1 MKRFLTVILAAML
14 ACSAFVF
21 ASCKQNTGSEVISGG
36 TGENGELEI
45 VCRDAGYGL
54 DWLRNIARAFSEQ
67 YDVNVTIDKSTNSG
81 PDISLVLDGQ
91 SPYDIVMT
99 VGSQHRAIDEG
110 MVEDLTDTVYN
121 KVPKGEEKTVADKMD
136 QNYYNR
142 LLRDDGKIYNMNWCN
157 SVSGIFYNQ
166 TMLDKYLDEWE
177 LPNTTTE
184 LMTLCERVKEAKQYA
199 FSLSTGSAY
208 WDYMT
213 YVWAAQYCGVQTYF
227 DYYDIVYRDAD
238 GKAHTAEKYDDLSA
252 ANEARA
258 LVLEFESQLL
268 NSANGYVHKQ
278 AKSMDYLQS
287 QIAFAGNGFRT
298 DKTECAFIVSGDWM
312 ENELAQYLAKN
323 PQTIGY
329 MPTPV
334 FSGIVAVLDDKTMK
348 DSELS
353 ELVGF
358 IDADM
363 SLEDIRKEEGWS
375 DLTQHDYDKIA
386 QARNMAYVATMDH
399 MVTVP
404 TTAKNKEN
412 AYNFLVFLASDQA
425 GKIYAD
431 ALEGRSLI
439 YGYTPDTSQSSFFT
453 QTTVAAIE
461 DCEPVYVD
469 YSSPYVYLGGFR
481 YIAVDNRYLN
491 MYDGIDASKIESDIC
506 AHWVKNW
513 PTILESGLKK

>member
-227 DYYDIVYRDAD
+227 DYYDIVYRDAE
-238 GKAHTAEKYDDLSA
+238 GKAHTAEEYDDLAA

-258 LVLEFESQLL
+258 LVLE
-268 NSANGYVHKQ
+268 
-278 AKSMDYLQS
+278 
-287 QIAFAGNGFRT
+287 
-298 DKTECAFIVSGDWM
+298 
-312 ENELAQYLAKN
+312 QYLAKN

-506 AHWVKNW
+506 AHWIKNW
-513 PTILESGLKK
+513 STILESGLKK

>member
-1 MKRFLTVILAAML
+1 ML

-142 LLRDDGKIYNMNWCN
+142 LLREDGKIYNMNWCN

-184 LMTLCERVKEAKQYA
+184 LMTLCDRVKGENQYA

-227 DYYDIVYRDAD
+227 DYYDIVYRDAE
-238 GKAHTAEKYDDLSA
+238 GKAHTAEEYDDLAA

-287 QIAFAGNGFRT
+287 QIAFAGSN
-298 DKTECAFIVSGDWM
+298 CA
-312 ENELAQYLAKN
+312 
-323 PQTIGY
+323 
-329 MPTPV
+329 
-334 FSGIVAVLDDKTMK
+334 
-348 DSELS
+348 
-353 ELVGF
+353 
-358 IDADM
+358 
-363 SLEDIRKEEGWS
+363 
-375 DLTQHDYDKIA
+375 
-386 QARNMAYVATMDH
+386 
-399 MVTVP
+399 VT
-404 TTAKNKEN
+404 
-412 AYNFLVFLASDQA
+412 S
-425 GKIYAD
+425 
-431 ALEGRSLI
+431 
-439 YGYTPDTSQSSFFT
+439 
-453 QTTVAAIE
+453 
-461 DCEPVYVD
+461 
-469 YSSPYVYLGGFR
+469 
-481 YIAVDNRYLN
+481 
-491 MYDGIDASKIESDIC
+491 
-506 AHWVKNW
+506 
-513 PTILESGLKK
+513 